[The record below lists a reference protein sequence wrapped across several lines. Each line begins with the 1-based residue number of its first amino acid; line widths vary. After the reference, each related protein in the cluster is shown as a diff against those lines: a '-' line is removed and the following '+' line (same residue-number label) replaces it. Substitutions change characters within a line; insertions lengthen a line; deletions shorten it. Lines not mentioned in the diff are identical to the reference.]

1 MRSDH
6 SKNIKNSKPAKGLPG
21 YMTVE
26 ASMLIPLT
34 MTCFVIVIYYS
45 VFLFNHL
52 VVYQSTYMAAHRG
65 SILKNTVSDAVNE
78 YIKQELNKLLD
89 EQVYQ
94 YRVNFNTQVNAMSID
109 VTADTSLIQ
118 HEITGIFFSDRE
130 LKGKKDITVLR
141 LDPVDYIRNSER
153 FR

>member
-1 MRSDH
+1 
-6 SKNIKNSKPAKGLPG
+6 
-21 YMTVE
+21 
-26 ASMLIPLT
+26 
-34 MTCFVIVIYYS
+34 
-45 VFLFNHL
+45 
-52 VVYQSTYMAAHRG
+52 MAAHRG
-65 SILKNTVSDAVNE
+65 SMLKNTVSDAVNE

-130 LKGKKDITVLR
+130 LEGKKDITVLR